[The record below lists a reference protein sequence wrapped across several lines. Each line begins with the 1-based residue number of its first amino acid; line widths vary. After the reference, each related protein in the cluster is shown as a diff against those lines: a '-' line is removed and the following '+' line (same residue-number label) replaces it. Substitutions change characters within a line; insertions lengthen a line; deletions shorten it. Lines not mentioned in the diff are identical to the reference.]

1 MRSRVRA
8 DREGGVGGE
17 DADVPAELP
26 VGGFDDMARLCH
38 RDGVDQELSARPR
51 CSAARDKTL

>member
-1 MRSRVRA
+1 
-8 DREGGVGGE
+8 
-17 DADVPAELP
+17 
-26 VGGFDDMARLCH
+26 MARLCH